1 MRRLAAALLVSTLL
15 SVPAMAAQPTPE
27 ELWQEARAG
36 DVERPAAA
44 VAGEPGIRFEVTGL
58 RSDDGVVECGLFV
71 EENWLRAGA
80 VPGKGGEIREGV
92 AVCFFP
98 GVEPGTYAISTYH
111 DENANG
117 RLDTGFMR
125 IPKEGTAASNN
136 AFRKFGPPRYRDARF
151 DYDGGVLELEAE
163 MRYLRGGKE

>member
-1 MRRLAAALLVSTLL
+1 MTRKSSIGAALLALV
-15 SVPAMAAQPTPE
+15 VPAFSTPADEPTQPAPE
-27 ELWQEARAG
+27 EA
-36 DVERPAAA
+36 
-44 VAGEPGIRFEVTGL
+44 PGIRIRVTGL
-58 RSDDGVVECGLFV
+58 RSDDGRLACGLFV

-80 VPGKGGEIREGV
+80 VSGEGGEIEDGV
-92 AVCFFP
+92 AVCRFH

-111 DENANG
+111 DEDGDG

-136 AFRKFGPPRYRDARF
+136 AYRRFGPPRYRDAKF

-163 MRYLRGGKE
+163 MRYLRGRSPR